1 MNKIIN
7 QRWFKMYPEVGP
19 VLEAPG
25 AQFPCQYYGRN
36 TSDENAEEQLRE
48 KREILARVPES
59 A

>member
-1 MNKIIN
+1 
-7 QRWFKMYPEVGP
+7 MYPEVGP

-25 AQFPCQYYGRN
+25 AQFPCQYYGRS
-36 TSDENAEEQLRE
+36 TSDENAKKQLRE